1 MKKILLLLGLLFT
14 CCVNNEM
21 DLILDDSSDVITRS
35 SGDGKYDL
43 LGYGYDITGQFGA
56 LAHKARVIDVENLIQ
71 DDASIFEKNIYR
83 VTSYDYTSESDL
95 YELTRVL
102 GIKSSYSEPVTAKND
117 EMKFMLG
124 GSQLGENVSYSYTS
138 LYSQTFATYS
148 HLFAK
153 VSLNADLARLTE
165 YVSSQFLEDVN
176 SMKPMDFILKYGT
189 HVLANV
195 HLGGALKMLYQS
207 KATEAKSKQI
217 HEAGFKFSVANIF
230 SFNFGSDYTIEN
242 ARKNTQQKMVVRSVG
257 GEGSMDF
264 TIRIDQNGDVDK
276 TISAS
281 EWLRSINESTS
292 VMIGAD
298 RDKVYPIYEFVPIGK
313 RDVIKRAYEEYIQSK
328 VFDIVN
334 TAIPIPVRQVNGLGN
349 DNQGGGVVIKDIDKN
364 GQPDLI
370 LMGNDDNTPNR
381 FWYWVI
387 FNTDADGMNGRQSQR
402 FWVSKTVSDVDRGAA
417 IAIGDID
424 KNGMDDL
431 VFMALDDNKGTLS
444 FRYVIGWDLN
454 VDGSCRYFSD
464 KVIIPTNMGRKA
476 DGAGIALYDI
486 NGNGI
491 LDMILMQYDAPSG
504 GPNQFRYKIY
514 YDLSS
519 DGKSWTGTSVN
530 YYVPTT
536 FGRTADGAGVTVGNI
551 DTDPRPD
558 IILTAYDD
566 PDGANNFRY
575 MVLHNVDK
583 SGNPVSVTPY
593 FTYKGCGN
601 HGAGADGQLCD
612 IDGNG
617 IPDLFFMCIDD
628 ATPNSFRYI
637 IGHDLNSD
645 GALSYIR

>member
-1 MKKILLLLGLLFT
+1 MKKILFLTGLLFT
-14 CCVNNEM
+14 CCVNDNL
-21 DLILDDSSDVITRS
+21 DLILDDNSRITRS

-43 LGYGYDITGQFGA
+43 LGYGYDVTGQFGA
-56 LAHKARVIDVENLIQ
+56 LAHKARVIDVEKLIQ
-71 DDASIFEKNIYR
+71 DDASVFEKNIYR
-83 VTSYDYTSESDL
+83 ATSYDYTSESDL

-102 GIKSSYSEPVTAKND
+102 GIKSSYSTPVTAKND
-117 EMKFMLG
+117 EIKLMLG
-124 GSQLGENVSYSYTS
+124 GQLDENSSYSYTS

-153 VSLNADLARLTE
+153 VSLNARVEQLAE
-165 YVSSQFLEDVN
+165 YVSSRFLEDVE
-176 SMKPMDFILKYGT
+176 SMEPYDFIRKYGT

-207 KATEAKSKQI
+207 KATETKSKQI

-230 SFNFGSDYTIEN
+230 AFNFGSDYTIEN
-242 ARKNTQQKMVVRSVG
+242 AQKNTQQKMIVRSVG

-264 TIRIDQNGDVDK
+264 TVRIDQNGAVDK

-281 EWLRSINESTS
+281 EWLKSINERTS

-298 RDKVYPIYEFVPIGK
+298 RDKVYPIYEFVPISK
-313 RDVIKRAYEEYIQSK
+313 REAVKRAYEEYIQSK
-328 VFDIVN
+328 VFDVVN
-334 TAIPIPVRQVNGLGN
+334 TAIPIPIRQVNGLGN

-364 GQPDLI
+364 GQPDII
-370 LMGNDDNTPNR
+370 LMGNDDNSPNR
-381 FWYWVI
+381 FWYWVV
-387 FNTDADGMNGRQSQR
+387 FDVDADGMNGRQSQR
-402 FWVSKTVSDVDRGAA
+402 FWVPRTVSEVDRGAA

-424 KNGMDDL
+424 KNGADDL
-431 VFMALDDNKGTLS
+431 VFMALDDNRGTLS
-444 FRYVIGWDLN
+444 FRYVIGWDLSK
-454 VDGSCRYFSD
+454 DGSCRDFSD
-464 KVIIPTNMGRKA
+464 KVILPTNMGRKA

-486 NGNGI
+486 NGNGT
-491 LDMILMQYDAPSG
+491 LDMVLMQYDAPSG

-514 YDLSS
+514 YDLGS
-519 DGKSWTGTSVN
+519 DGKTWAGTSVD
-530 YYVPTT
+530 YYVPIT

-558 IILTAYDD
+558 MILTAYDD
-566 PDGANNFRY
+566 PDGPNNFRY

-583 SGNPVSVTPY
+583 SGNPVSITPY
-593 FTYKGCGN
+593 FTYKGCGD

-617 IPDLFFMCIDD
+617 IPDLFFMCIDN
-628 ATPNSFRYI
+628 ATPNSFRYM

-645 GALSYIR
+645 GALSYMR